1 MKQVMKYFLI
11 FAIFSFTI
19 GCATQTQDPQKMLAA
34 AKALDQQ
41 FVDAYNSGDVDAIMD
56 TYWNSPDLISFPA
69 DTMEIQG
76 WEANKEALTKTFAEQ
91 AGGKLELIE
100 SNNTV
105 VGDAV
110 IGTGKWRFTM
120 PMPVGEPMVVEGR
133 YTDVKT
139 ERNGKWVY
147 IIDHASVPLPP
158 LSQSSEM

>member
-1 MKQVMKYFLI
+1 MKHVLQYFL
-11 FAIFSFTI
+11 FLATLSFMI
-19 GCATQTQDPQKMLAA
+19 GCTTQMQDPQKMLAA

-41 FVDAYNSGDVDAIMD
+41 FIDAYNSGDVDAIMD
-56 TYWNSPDLISFPA
+56 TYWNSPDLVSFPP
-69 DTMEIQG
+69 DMMEVRG

-91 AGGKLELIE
+91 SGGKLELIE

-105 VGDAV
+105 VGNAV
-110 IGTGKWRFTM
+110 IGTGRWRFTM
-120 PMPVGEPMVVEGR
+120 TMPGGVSMVVEGR

-158 LSQSSEM
+158 PADSPEM